1 MDRIESLRQRL
12 EEAFRGS
19 RHHSFLASLKGVSE
33 EAARW
38 TPSRYRGVPHMNGS
52 ILNLAFHT
60 GGDKSVLIS
69 CAFGDGS
76 VTWERVT
83 ARFESLGG
91 DLQAAKRLAEEGHA
105 KVLEAL
111 ASLSEADLEEMRPY
125 YGGRRLTAYEIFAII
140 AEHDLY
146 HAGQINY
153 VRCLIEGI
161 EA

>member
-1 MDRIESLRQRL
+1 MDRKAALQQRL

-19 RHHSFLASLKGVSE
+19 RYHSFMASLKGVSE

-38 TPSRYRGVPHMNGS
+38 TPPHYRGFPHMTGS

-69 CAFGDGS
+69 HSFGDAS
-76 VTWERVT
+76 VSWEQVT

-91 DLQAAKRLAEEGHA
+91 DLTAAKRLAEEGHA
-105 KVLEAL
+105 KVLETL
-111 ASLSEADLEEMRPY
+111 ASLTDADLDAVRPY
-125 YGGRRLTAYEIFAII
+125 YGGKRLTAYEVFTII
-140 AEHDLY
+140 TEHDLY

-161 EA
+161 KP

>member
-1 MDRIESLRQRL
+1 MDRIAALRQRL

-19 RHHSFLASLKGVSE
+19 RYHSFLGSLRGVSE

-38 TPSRYRGVPHMNGS
+38 TPPHYRSFPHMTGS

-60 GGDKSVLIS
+60 GADKSVLIS
-69 CAFGDGS
+69 CSFGDGS
-76 VTWERVT
+76 VTWQQMT

-91 DLQAAKRLAEEGHA
+91 DLKAAKRLAEEGHA
-105 KVLEAL
+105 KVLQTL
-111 ASLSEADLEEMRPY
+111 ASLTDADLQQMRPY
-125 YGGRRLTAYEIFAII
+125 YGGKRLTTYELFAII

-153 VRCLIEGI
+153 VRCLIEGLKR
-161 EA
+161 